1 MISEHTPI
9 RLIEVDWSWKGIK
22 SWVATEW
29 SRHKFEKFI
38 TSQRNDRQ
46 KNYDRN
52 KAPQD
57 APVNYDGFANAQNLI
72 DVWRKRLCFCA
83 TNEARTL
90 AEDFKKELEKTN
102 PELASVL
109 VPNCVYRCGCPEFE
123 CCGFWKKF
131 EEYCLK
137 NDVDVFDIKSRY
149 YAYNEYFESYN
160 KNKGE

>member
-1 MISEHTPI
+1 MNILSINTYPNNNIAFQANPKIVLTKDAIKTMPVEDILELSSATLGNQDINIVRMIFSKISGFVKH
-9 RLIEVDWSWKGIK
+9 L
-22 SWVATEW
+22 
-29 SRHKFEKFI
+29 
-38 TSQRNDRQ
+38 TS
-46 KNYDRN
+46 KYSYL
-52 KAPQD
+52 KA
-57 APVNYDGFANAQNLI
+57 
-72 DVWRKRLCFCA
+72 
-83 TNEARTL
+83 NEMN
-90 AEDFKKELEKTN
+90 FPMKELEKTN

-109 VPNCVYRCGCPEFE
+109 VPNCAYRCGCPEFE